1 MSKGNSRV
9 ILERTI
15 ILSNEVHTHRNKDV
29 YVPYQLTWQV
39 PSCQSLYGHR
49 IPILTIQCMQKAL
62 MQHQTELQNHTCTIS
77 QASSIHGKETQTEKQ
92 SLFNINP
99 VPYWHSTIK
108 ASL

>member
-9 ILERTI
+9 LERMI
-15 ILSNEVHTHRNKDV
+15 IVVMKIHTHRNKDV

-62 MQHQTELQNHTCTIS
+62 MQHQTELQNHTCTVS
-77 QASSIHGKETQTEKQ
+77 QAFSIHGKETQTEKQ

-99 VPYWHSTIK
+99 VPCSHSTIK
-108 ASL
+108 TSL